1 MNAYEPREPVTRLR
15 ATLYAGVLGRAA
27 IDRVAHAVSQEI
39 GPQALECRTVRHG
52 TTFVAGSVSELRQ
65 QVRRSVQPGDPDR
78 WTNLSLV
85 AADSRRTVAI
95 RFRPRCVT
103 VSVESVDA
111 VWARGKLTQLGAL
124 LTSLGARTGP
134 SRWTRRSSTV
144 TAAIVGTAMLLV
156 GGVALDGFERPADA
170 TLLVAAT
177 GLVVLTGY
185 LTGRRND
192 RRHITCLHTGEDAQP
207 PPGRAVTRT
216 AEILTLALSWLA
228 STATIA
234 SALVAVWP

>member
-1 MNAYEPREPVTRLR
+1 MSAYEPREPVTRLR
-15 ATLYAGVLGRAA
+15 ATLYAGVLDRAS
-27 IDRVAHAVSQEI
+27 IDRVAQAVFQEI
-39 GPQALECRTVRHG
+39 GVQALECRTVRHG

-78 WTNLSLV
+78 WTNLNL
-85 AADSRRTVAI
+85 AASDGRRTIAI
-95 RFRPRCVT
+95 RCRPRCIT

-111 VWARGKLTQLGAL
+111 VWARGKLTQLSEL
-124 LTSLGARTGP
+124 LTSFGARTEP

-144 TAAIVGTAMLLV
+144 TAAIVGTAVLA
-156 GGVALDGFERPADA
+156 GGVALDGFARPAEA
-170 TLLVAAT
+170 ALLVAAT

-192 RRHITCLHTGEDAQP
+192 RRHLTRLHTGEDAQP
-207 PPGRAVTRT
+207 PPGRAVTPAT
-216 AEILTLALSWLA
+216 EILTLAFSWLA